1 MFLVCGEA
9 LMDVFSA
16 GETPTGVTLDA
27 RVGGSPFNVA
37 VGLARLAQPVAF
49 FGAISNGFLG
59 QRLMQA
65 LTLEGVLTSAVVRS
79 HAPTTMT
86 LIGVDEHGV
95 PSYSFYGDGG
105 ADRRLVPEALSQ
117 LPSGVQAI
125 HLGSYACV
133 VEPIALTLRALVVRE
148 HRDTLITY
156 DPNIRLTVE
165 SDISRWRDTLAWMLP
180 RTHLLKISDEDMA
193 LLAPAK
199 PAAEFAADALAQGV
213 KLVVL
218 TRGGEG
224 ATAWSSQ
231 GELHVPPASVTVVDT
246 VGAGD
251 TFQAGLLT
259 WLAENGCLSI
269 DALGAMSTEQ
279 LQGALQFA
287 SRAAALT
294 CSRRGADMPRRAELP
309 AH

>member
-1 MFLVCGEA
+1 
-9 LMDVFSA
+9 MDVFSA
-16 GETPTGVTLDA
+16 GDTPSGVTLDA

-65 LTLEGVLTSAVVRS
+65 LALEGVTTSAVVRT
-79 HAPTTMT
+79 HAPTTLT
-86 LIGVDEHGV
+86 LIGVDAHGV

-105 ADRRLVPEALSQ
+105 ADRRLLPEALSH

-133 VEPIALTLRALVVRE
+133 VEPIALTLRALVERE
-148 HRDTLITY
+148 HGNTLITY
-156 DPNIRLTVE
+156 DPNVRLTVE
-165 SDISRWRDTLAWMLP
+165 SDIARWRDMLTWMLP
-180 RTHLLKISDEDMA
+180 RTHLLKISDEDLT
-193 LLAPAK
+193 LLMPGT
-199 PAAEFAADALAQGV
+199 PAAQFAADALAQGV

-218 TRGGEG
+218 TRGSEG
-224 ATAWSSQ
+224 ATAWSAQ
-231 GELHVPPASVTVVDT
+231 GELHVPPAPVTLADT

-269 DALGAMSTEQ
+269 AALDAMSTEQ

-287 SRAAALT
+287 SRAAAVT

-309 AH
+309 AS